1 MLTIKRN
8 GLTGVVVALA
18 ALCMLFAASA
28 GATTFSDRGAAILV
42 WPKIVVDD
50 ANGVDTLLQL
60 SNTDRVSRAAAHC
73 FYVNA
78 NYHCTNT
85 GDVCIPPGNECVD
98 NGLRGGCVP
107 GWIEVD
113 FRVIIT
119 ADQPLVWRASEGL
132 RGSDLPCPSQNRP
145 CQPPQ
150 GVPTAQTNAG
160 THIPPV
166 AESPFIGELKC
177 VQVTPGDFRP
187 TNENDLIGNATVQR
201 SLNGP
206 DPAKY
211 NAIGLRAEA
220 QSADGVLQIG
230 GADAE
235 YGGCPSVLIVNH
247 LFDNAE
253 DPISSGDGGFSTRT
267 ELTLVPCSQD
277 FLSQAINPVTAQF
290 LVFNEFEQR
299 FSTSRQVRCLLDSQM
314 SLIDT
319 SQPNRSIF
327 SATVVGTI
335 AGQTRITGV
344 NGGLLGSALF
354 NSGFGEAGV
363 RYGLQPE
370 GAAAYNIHQE
380 RGDRP
385 AGDTIRI
392 PLF

>member
-8 GLTGVVVALA
+8 GLTGVVAATALFVAA
-18 ALCMLFAASA
+18 PVS
-28 GATTFSDRGAAILV
+28 ATTFSDRGAAILV
-42 WPKIVVDD
+42 WPKIVVDEE
-50 ANGVDTLLQL
+50 NGVDTLLQL

-85 GDVCIPPGNECVD
+85 GDVCTPPGNECVD
-98 NGLRGGCVP
+98 GSGLRGGCVP

-113 FRVIIT
+113 FRVIVT

-132 RGSDLPCPSQNRP
+132 RGSDVPCPSQFRP

-150 GVPTAQTNAG
+150 GNPSTQTNAG

-187 TNENDLIGNATVQR
+187 ANENDLIGNATVQR

-211 NAIGLRAEA
+211 NAIGLRAVA

-230 GADAE
+230 GDDAE

-253 DPISSGDGGFSTRT
+253 DPIRSGDEDPFRTRT

-277 FLSQAINPVTAQF
+277 FLSQAIDPVTAQF

-299 FSTSRQVRCLLDSQM
+299 FSTSRQVRCLLDSQL

-327 SATVVGTI
+327 SATVAGTI

-354 NSGFGEAGV
+354 NSGNGDPEF
-363 RYGLQPE
+363 RRE